1 MITQRVA
8 LKEAGYD
15 ICIEDGLIRDFGA
28 LIRERLGEPA
38 ERETALVTDR
48 NVWDRY
54 ERAIS
59 ASFAR
64 AELKFRAVVLNPGEE
79 NKSLTGLGGLYDAFS
94 EMQLRR
100 DGLVVAF
107 GGGVIGD
114 LAGFAAATW
123 MRGVRYVQIPTTLLA
138 QVDSS
143 VGGKTAVNTNAGKNL
158 AGVFYQ
164 PSLVLTDTALLST
177 LPEREFRSG
186 MAEVI
191 KYGAIRSKRL
201 FDSLKKELSSEALRD
216 CVGECCAIKGG
227 IAERDEYDNGE
238 RMLLNF
244 GHSFGHAIEKLGGFR
259 RYNHG
264 EAVAMGMALA
274 AETGERMGL
283 TARGSAEELRGLLSF
298 HGLDADCP
306 YSPAELSAHM
316 ELDKKNSGGVVR
328 LILLTTLGNAF
339 AMSLDPCEFSRA
351 VGAAREGEVF

>member
-8 LKEAGYD
+8 LNEAGYD
-15 ICIEDGLIRDFGA
+15 ICIEAGLIRDFGA

-38 ERETALVTDR
+38 ERGIALVTDS
-48 NVWDRY
+48 NVWERY
-54 ERAIS
+54 ERPMND
-59 ASFAR
+59 SFAR
-64 AELKFRAVVLNPGEE
+64 AKLKFRAVVLKPGEE
-79 NKSLTGLGGLYDAFS
+79 NKSLTGLGGLYDAFAD
-94 EMQLRR
+94 MRLRR

-123 MRGVRYVQIPTTLLA
+123 MRGVRYAQIPTTLLA

-164 PSLVLTDTALLST
+164 PSLVLTDTALLAT

-201 FDSLKKELSSEALRD
+201 FDSLKKELSPDVLRD
-216 CVGECCAIKGG
+216 CVSECCAVKGK
-227 IAERDEYDNGE
+227 ITENDEYDKGE

-244 GHSFGHAIEKLGGFR
+244 GHSFGHAIEKLGGFH

-264 EAVAMGMALA
+264 EAVAMGMVSA
-274 AETGERMGL
+274 AEAGERMGL
-283 TARGSAEELRGLLSF
+283 TARGSAAELRGLLSF
-298 HGLDADCP
+298 HGLEADCP
-306 YSPAELSAHM
+306 YSPVELLTHM

-328 LILLTTLGNAF
+328 LILLATLGDAF
-339 AMSLDPCEFSRA
+339 VTSLNMREL
-351 VGAAREGEVF
+351 ARVIDA

>member
-1 MITQRVA
+1 MLRQRVA
-8 LKEAGYD
+8 LEKAEKTGYD
-15 ICIEDGLIRDFGA
+15 ICIDDGLIGDFGA
-28 LIRERLGEPA
+28 LIGGLPGVASEGRTVLI
-38 ERETALVTDR
+38 TDS
-48 NVWDRY
+48 NVWELYARPMT
-54 ERAIS
+54 

-64 AELKFRAVVLNPGEE
+64 AGLEFVPVVLEAGEG
-79 NKSLTGLGGLYDAFS
+79 NKSLAGLGRLYGAFAD
-94 EMQLRR
+94 MRLRR

-138 QVDSS
+138 QVDSGI
-143 VGGKTAVNTNAGKNL
+143 GGKTAVNTEAGKNL

-177 LPEREFRSG
+177 LPAREFRSG

-191 KYGAIRSKRL
+191 KYGAIRSRGL
-201 FDSLKKELSSEALRD
+201 FDSLKKELSPSALRD

-227 IAERDEYDNGE
+227 IVERDEFDTGE

-259 RYNHG
+259 IYNHG
-264 EAVAMGMALA
+264 EAVAMGMVLA
-274 AETGERMGL
+274 AETGERLGL
-283 TARGSAEELRGLLSF
+283 TARGSADELRGVLSV

-306 YSPAELSAHM
+306 YSPEELSGHM
-316 ELDKKNSGGVVR
+316 ELDKKNSGGAMR
-328 LILLTTLGNAF
+328 LVLLAAIGDAFVLSADPRGLG
-339 AMSLDPCEFSRA
+339 RA
-351 VGAAREGEVF
+351 GA